1 MPDIKTVL
9 REMVIRIA
17 KQEAN
22 AKVRPL
28 EKKVFELRESC
39 RIQKKLISELQGKL
53 SEISG
58 NIKPEDKALTVSQDA
73 MENVRIFPAQIVALR
88 KRLELSVRQ
97 FSKLVGANRHT
108 VASWETGK
116 SKPKDEHKA
125 KLIALR
131 GIGKTKAK
139 ELLDRK

>member
-39 RIQKKLISELQGKL
+39 RIQKNLIIELQKKL

-58 NIKPEDKALTVSQDA
+58 NVKPEDKALTVSPDA
-73 MENVRIFPAQIVALR
+73 MENVRIFPALIVALR

-108 VASWETGK
+108 VASWEAGI
-116 SKPKDEHKA
+116 SKPKDGHKA

>member
-1 MPDIKTVL
+1 
-9 REMVIRIA
+9 
-17 KQEAN
+17 
-22 AKVRPL
+22 
-28 EKKVFELRESC
+28 
-39 RIQKKLISELQGKL
+39 
-53 SEISG
+53 
-58 NIKPEDKALTVSQDA
+58 